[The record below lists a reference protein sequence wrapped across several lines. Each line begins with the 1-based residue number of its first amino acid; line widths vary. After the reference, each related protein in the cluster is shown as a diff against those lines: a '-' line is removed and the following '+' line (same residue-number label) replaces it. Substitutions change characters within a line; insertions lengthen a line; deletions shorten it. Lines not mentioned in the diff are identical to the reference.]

1 MSFNPVSVIL
11 KELFEDVRYT
21 YLSADVAA
29 AASAL
34 TVESIKEFAID
45 QILQIGE
52 LGSENSEIVK
62 THAATAPTGSTITLA
77 SALTFAHD
85 QGTKVYIIPFD
96 KIEFSWSATEAG
108 SKSVLSTEDI
118 EADSLDTLYTDTAKT
133 TGYFFTRYKNSIDNS
148 YSSYSDPIPIAG
160 FGSNTVNFAIEY
172 ALRRNKLDTFTEN
185 VSHDFCIDEINAC
198 LRYIHGKRKKWWRLQ
213 NFDYSLGTTAQGEWK
228 FAVPSDA
235 YGYTTK
241 SFLAIYLE
249 GEDNL
254 IYKDER
260 EWNEILDGVYNTA
273 LSGAASIGDTE
284 ITLTDSSG
292 FSAPTSGTATVMID
306 GQEITYTA
314 NDITTGVLSG
324 IPASGT
330 GSITANLT
338 DGAQIWQ
345 GDYETGNPLYFTI
358 KEGYIYVWPLPS
370 SSYDDRVLYTDYWK
384 EVAEIDSDADTLDI
398 SRFDMV
404 KHWLVWAIRSQVK
417 NEGMRSFEDGDYIM
431 FEKILK
437 DTLKIEM
444 MVSSG
449 KFKMKPKLNTIS
461 YG

>member
-11 KELFEDVRYT
+11 KELFEDVRFT

-34 TVESIKEFAID
+34 TVESIKEFAIN

-52 LGSENSEIVK
+52 LGSENSEIIK

-85 QGTKVYIIPFD
+85 QGTKIYIIPFD
-96 KIEFSWSATEAG
+96 KIEFSWAATEAG

-185 VSHDFCIDEINAC
+185 VSHDFCIDEINDC
-198 LRYIHGKRKKWWRLQ
+198 LVYIAEQRKKWHRLQ
-213 NFDYSLGTTAQGEWK
+213 DFDYSLGTTAQGEWK
-228 FAVPSDA
+228 FAVPSTMW
-235 YGYTTK
+235 GYSNK
-241 SFLAIYLE
+241 SVLAIGLE

-254 IYKDER
+254 IWKDER
-260 EWNEILDGVYNTA
+260 EWNEILDGVYNTT
-273 LSGAASIGDTE
+273 LSGAASIGATE

-292 FSAPTSGTATVMID
+292 FEAPTSGTATVMID
-306 GQEITYTA
+306 GQEITYTTNTVA
-314 NDITTGVLSG
+314 TGVLSG

-338 DGAQIWQ
+338 DAAQVWQ
-345 GDYETGNPLYFTI
+345 GDYETGNPLYYTI
-358 KEGYIYVWPLPS
+358 KEGYVYVWPLPS
-370 SSYDDRVLYTDYWK
+370 SSYDDRVLYIDFWK
-384 EVAEIDSDADTLDI
+384 EAPSIDSDADTLDI
-398 SRFDMV
+398 SRFGMV
-404 KHWLVWAIRSQVK
+404 KYWLVWAVRSQTK
-417 NEGMRSFEDGDYIM
+417 NEGMRNFEDGDWLM
-431 FEKILK
+431 FEKVLK
-437 DTLKIEM
+437 KAMLIE
-444 MVSSG
+444 SQTHG
-449 KFKMKPKLNTIS
+449 QKYKMKPKINTIS
-461 YG
+461 Y